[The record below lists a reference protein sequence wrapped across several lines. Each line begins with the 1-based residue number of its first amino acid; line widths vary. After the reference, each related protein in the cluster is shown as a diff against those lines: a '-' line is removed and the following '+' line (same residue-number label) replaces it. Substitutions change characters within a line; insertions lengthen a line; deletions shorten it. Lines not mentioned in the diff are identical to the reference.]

1 MQDLKRVFGP
11 LLTLLGIVLILYA
24 SVAFL
29 SEGRVILGLSVS
41 KGESI
46 VPFVV
51 GLVFFGAG
59 ISLLKNA

>member
-1 MQDLKRVFGP
+1 MKDLKRVFGP
-11 LLTLLGIVLILYA
+11 ILTILGILVILYA

-29 SEGRVILGLSVS
+29 SGGRMILGLSVS

-51 GLVFFGAG
+51 GLIFFGAG
-59 ISLLKNA
+59 ISLIKNA